1 MGGAKKNKSEP
12 VKYYA
17 TMEQVICMSPVDAI
31 VEIEINSEK
40 AYTRPI
46 TQNGEFY
53 IDKPELFGG
62 DNSEGG
68 VQGWCEARFGQP
80 WQNKSSFL
88 AEKVSQ
94 VLSATRGVLSVV
106 AKNFYLGN
114 NPYAKAW
121 NFRVKSTLKN
131 YDYSDMWYKEKA
143 TIAYGYSGVEGS
155 VLQKEDNSSEKYWH
169 ITSNRNNDVLYG
181 FQTNASV
188 TPLILKFSESAECF
202 NYRASNFSIKDTRK
216 ITNQKMIYEVVGYP
230 HPDDTPAKII
240 FPISSSQYYDRNKYV
255 SDDYLNDLTKH
266 ATNSFS
272 IPLGGCP
279 WASYNNGKWI
289 VKVPTSATNI
299 SYVFNA
305 GVRRIEQ
312 GGHYGSTV
320 IYIPIDGTIATESSN
335 YRMVFTDG
343 IVVYTG
349 KRTNTS
355 NFVIEGYTVPDNST
369 TKQNTHGH
377 TLTTGRSCFATTD
390 TIYAF
395 GCDSEYARTYILIKD
410 ENNKYK
416 IRIIDSDTFEIIET
430 ININPQGT
438 FVQDDCYFLLTKTY
452 MVCVCGTDIISMKRN
467 IEISGNYDDS
477 QLDYNPAH
485 AIREAITSK
494 VWGLGK
500 DETVIDDDNFKAAA
514 DTLYEEKIGISFVF
528 ESSDKVTD
536 FIQEVLKTINGVLR
550 IDRATGK
557 VQIKLLRADYDPAD
571 LLTFDTTNV
580 LEISNVKR
588 TALSECVNQVTCKYV
603 NYKTGE
609 QASLVLQ
616 DLALMQAQGETIN
629 ADFDYKYVYWADTAN
644 KLAQRDLYEAS
655 SQFFSCK
662 LQVGLVGRFL
672 NLGDCIKLNF
682 PHLGI
687 ENLVFRVLKITY
699 GGSASNEITIDLMQ
713 DKFYMPN
720 TLGYTQSQSD
730 IPSPIATTGIT
741 YSRIIE
747 TPYYLLHKFGVDVD
761 SMLTDTSSNGGK
773 AGFLVSSWDTLKIDG
788 VVQFYGGDS
797 GWTNIGN
804 MSKNDFVS
812 TCVLAN
818 NVDIL
823 DGTLQYVRA
832 SQLSKVNSSY
842 IGFLD
847 DEIIGIGEIDNV
859 NSEIY
864 IARGLFDT
872 VPTTHTAGSVIYFVA
887 MTDTGIINANT
898 MLNVPHEFRLPY
910 TKGNETQ
917 DLNETSVQSITFD
930 RRCYRPYPVACLKC
944 YNEFFPPFKKYDM
957 YYNSSLTWKARNRL
971 TQLTDTYLPWISTDN
986 VTAESGIYYEIVM
999 TNESETIQY
1008 TYTTQD
1014 LSTTQAIPCDI
1025 EQYAKI
1031 KMRTYRYE
1039 NGSYVYS
1046 QQAVVMEGALQ
1057 DIVLEFGINSYAT
1070 LTLKKNSN
1078 YPISASIVDGELVIE
1093 LNDSF
1098 HTTFEVD
1105 EDNNLYRVIER

>member
-1 MGGAKKNKSEP
+1 MGGSKKNKSEP

-131 YDYSDMWYKEKA
+131 YDYSDMWYREKA

-202 NYRASNFSIKDTRK
+202 NYRASNFSIEDTRK
-216 ITNQKMIYEVVGYP
+216 KKKKKMIYEVVGYP
-230 HPDDTPAKII
+230 H
-240 FPISSSQYYDRNKYV
+240 
-255 SDDYLNDLTKH
+255 
-266 ATNSFS
+266 
-272 IPLGGCP
+272 
-279 WASYNNGKWI
+279 NNGKWI

-349 KRTNTS
+349 KRTNTN

-410 ENNKYK
+410 ENSKYK
-416 IRIIDSDTFEIIET
+416 IRIINSDTFEIIET

-500 DETVIDDDNFKAAA
+500 DESVIDDDNFKAVA

-672 NLGDCIKLNF
+672 NLG
-682 PHLGI
+682 LGI

-761 SMLTDTSSNGGK
+761 SMLTDTSGNGGK

-797 GWTNIGN
+797 GWTNIGD

-823 DGTLQYVRA
+823 DGTLQYIRG

-847 DEIIGIGEIDNV
+847 DEIIGIGGIDNV

-930 RRCYRPYPVACLKC
+930 KRCYRPYPVACLKC

-1008 TYTTQD
+1008 TYTTQS
-1014 LSTTQAIPCDI
+1014 LSSSQAIPCDI

-1031 KMRTYRYE
+1031 KMRTYRLE
-1039 NGSYVYS
+1039 NGRYVYS

-1057 DIVLEFGINSYAT
+1057 DIILEFGINSYAT

-1105 EDNNLYRVIER
+1105 ENNDLYRVIER